1 MYAMTLDDNL
11 NFDWKEVADP
21 IRKPDE
27 VLIKVHA
34 AAINRADL
42 MQKDGCY
49 ASPEGWPQW
58 CGLEASGEVVEAPE
72 ESGFKPGDKVCA
84 LLGGGGYSELVTAP
98 AGMVIPI
105 PEGLSMVEAASLVEV
120 WATVY
125 LNLQME
131 AGGMNPGDVFYMQAG
146 ASGVGLAAIQYA
158 KLLGAEVITT
168 IDSPEKAEFVRNL
181 GADYVLDYR
190 KEDVR
195 PVIEAHPP
203 TVALDCIGGPLMGEC
218 FRNMVFGGRWIMI
231 ATMGEIEQNAAKFSL
246 SDRQIPIRVKLPEQS
261 REDLETIKNLP
272 VQTANGGS
280 VPLSRVA
287 DVSFGSG
294 PTTIQRY
301 NQNRRVLVGADLA
314 QGVVKGEAQAEID
327 ALPILQ
333 DLPQGVI
340 RDVVGEDEWQQ
351 ELMTSL
357 LIAIV
362 SGVLLVF
369 AVLVLLYKRLMSP
382 LVNMTSLALAP
393 LGGILLVW
401 LFGQPQS
408 MPVYIGIL
416 LLLGIVSKN
425 SILLIDFAIEEMDKG
440 TRKLHAII
448 DAGHKRAQPIVM
460 TTVAMTAGMVPTAL
474 SGVLGSGDGAWR
486 APMGT
491 VVIGGL
497 ILSTVLTLLIVPA
510 GFSLAD
516 GFEKRAGPWLRNRL
530 LTYKDGDDSRG
541 VLGEGPPQSGVEPA
555 E

>member
-231 ATMGEIEQNAAKFSL
+231 ATMGGSECMIN
-246 SDRQIPIRVKLPEQS
+246 
-261 REDLETIKNLP
+261 LETVWRKRIRLI
-272 VQTANGGS
+272 GS
-280 VPLSRVA
+280 TLRSRTPEEKGTILKALSEELWPLFTEGKLITNIHA
-287 DVSFGSG
+287 TF
-294 PTTIQRY
+294 PIQE
-301 NQNRRVLVGADLA
+301 V
-314 QGVVKGEAQAEID
+314 EAAH
-327 ALPILQ
+327 
-333 DLPQGVI
+333 
-340 RDVVGEDEWQQ
+340 
-351 ELMTSL
+351 
-357 LIAIV
+357 
-362 SGVLLVF
+362 GVL
-369 AVLVLLYKRLMSP
+369 RRCE
-382 LVNMTSLALAP
+382 N
-393 LGGILLVW
+393 
-401 LFGQPQS
+401 
-408 MPVYIGIL
+408 IGK
-416 LLLGIVSKN
+416 V
-425 SILLIDFAIEEMDKG
+425 
-440 TRKLHAII
+440 
-448 DAGHKRAQPIVM
+448 
-460 TTVAMTAGMVPTAL
+460 
-474 SGVLGSGDGAWR
+474 
-486 APMGT
+486 
-491 VVIGGL
+491 
-497 ILSTVLTLLIVPA
+497 VLTFI
-510 GFSLAD
+510 D
-516 GFEKRAGPWLRNRL
+516 
-530 LTYKDGDDSRG
+530 
-541 VLGEGPPQSGVEPA
+541 
-555 E
+555 